1 VAAGIRRAEGR
12 LPDVFPLQQ
21 GLDRPARPHLAAA
34 ARFDQNNLEC
44 PWCGARPAETGR
56 VAWQG
61 PVLEAVCRGCGL
73 VLRVFVGAEPIEL
86 DDLAAAVHPGYP
98 ND

>member
-1 VAAGIRRAEGR
+1 
-12 LPDVFPLQQ
+12 
-21 GLDRPARPHLAAA
+21 
-34 ARFDQNNLEC
+34 
-44 PWCGARPAETGR
+44 
-56 VAWQG
+56 VAWHG
-61 PVLEAVCRGCGL
+61 PVFEAVCRGCGL